1 MSAPGRERGSYLAYR
16 LIVTIARAH
25 EHFLRRRRR
34 GAPAFILTSVDPTRS
49 KPSSRLLQ
57 TGARSDQPRTLRAC
71 RGRAMRV
78 TVLFF
83 ASARELAGASECVV
97 ELEEGARTV
106 ALRAAVAKR
115 FPLAKELVADVTL
128 ALNEDYV
135 EIDADPELKD
145 GDTVALIPPVSGG

>member
-1 MSAPGRERGSYLAYR
+1 M
-16 LIVTIARAH
+16 IKI
-25 EHFLRRRRR
+25 
-34 GAPAFILTSVDPTRS
+34 
-49 KPSSRLLQ
+49 
-57 TGARSDQPRTLRAC
+57 
-71 RGRAMRV
+71 

-97 ELEEGARTV
+97 ELEEGARTI

-115 FPLAKELVADVTL
+115 FPLAKELIADVTL